1 MTGNPSLIF
10 LIFTDLSAN
19 RFPYTSDYTLM
30 AFLFFEKRIKIGTE
44 NFHDAILQ
52 NSSILNKR
60 KRNTQ

>member
-1 MTGNPSLIF
+1 
-10 LIFTDLSAN
+10 
-19 RFPYTSDYTLM
+19 M

-52 NSSILNKR
+52 NSSILNKH